1 MPLQQFLKT
10 ALHRGAV
17 EIAAEVQSHRLVER
31 ERSFCGDP
39 RRGPDLAL
47 GLGRRRN
54 LAYRRTGEG
63 IEFSCAHVVKPS
75 TRVGVARG
83 ADLCLAN
90 GRGPR
95 GTLRGAGNGQGT
107 KDTMKPMYFG
117 NSARRLFGVYEAPAS
132 SSRDAGVV
140 LCYPGEHEYNMT
152 HWAFRR
158 LSAMLAREG
167 LHVLRFDWSCTG
179 DSAGETSAGSMEAWL
194 TDVGTAVREL
204 RDVAGITSIS
214 LVGMR
219 LGAALAALA
228 CTPELR
234 IRELVLWEPVV
245 DGGSY
250 LSDLASVHET
260 RRLQLLHPR
269 AAFERDEVLGFRVRP
284 DLRSALEGIDLRKAQ
299 PASRR
304 IDVAVS
310 EDTAAYRELRDAL
323 GGAGRTVRY
332 LHVPEQTA
340 AQRAAQREAALL
352 STGMLAAITETLA
365 PRRS

>member
-1 MPLQQFLKT
+1 MDLYS
-10 ALHRGAV
+10 RGGPSPSWY
-17 EIAAEVQSHRLVER
+17 AA
-31 ERSFCGDP
+31 
-39 RRGPDLAL
+39 RR
-47 GLGRRRN
+47 
-54 LAYRRTGEG
+54 
-63 IEFSCAHVVKPS
+63 AH
-75 TRVGVARG
+75 GW
-83 ADLCLAN
+83 
-90 GRGPR
+90 
-95 GTLRGAGNGQGT
+95 GT

-117 NSARRLFGVYEAPAS
+117 NSARRLFGVYEAPAA

-179 DSAGETSAGSMEAWL
+179 DSAGDTGQGSLHEWVA
-194 TDVGTAVREL
+194 DVGTAVREL
-204 RDVAGITSIS
+204 RDIAGITAIS

-219 LGAALAALA
+219 LGAALAAMA

-234 IRELVLWEPVV
+234 IRELVLWEPIL
-245 DGGSY
+245 DGQTY
-250 LSDLASVHET
+250 LRELAEVHET
-260 RRLQLLHPR
+260 RRLQLLHPK

-284 DLRSALEGIDLRKAQ
+284 DLRSALEAIDLRKAQ
-299 PASRR
+299 PSSRR

-310 EDTAAYRELRDAL
+310 EDTEGFQKLRDAL